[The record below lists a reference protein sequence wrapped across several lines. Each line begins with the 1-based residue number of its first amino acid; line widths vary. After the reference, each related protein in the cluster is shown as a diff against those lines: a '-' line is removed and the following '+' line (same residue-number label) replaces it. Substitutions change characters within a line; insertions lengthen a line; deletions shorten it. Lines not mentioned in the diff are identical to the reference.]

1 MVRPHRAA
9 FGLIV
14 RHPIADHL
22 VQMTVQDL
30 LIVEWEC
37 VDDAGFQR
45 GLRAA
50 EHPGVPAGRSGL
62 QYVLLVL
69 TSIGTAPPARPE
81 RHLPLWP
88 EVILMFELLG
98 QTKLP
103 WREGFRRMILARHSE
118 IRLKD
123 RT

>member
-1 MVRPHRAA
+1 MRRRRRFPARPA
-9 FGLIV
+9 
-14 RHPIADHL
+14 
-22 VQMTVQDL
+22 
-30 LIVEWEC
+30 
-37 VDDAGFQR
+37 
-45 GLRAA
+45 AA

-69 TSIGTAPPARPE
+69 TSIGTALPARPE
-81 RHLPLWP
+81 GHPPLWP
-88 EVILMFELLG
+88 EVILMYKLLG
-98 QTKLP
+98 QTKVP

>member
-1 MVRPHRAA
+1 MVLAIRLSHRSDSVGKHQASAYGSSSAKALGNNASAMVRPHRAA
-9 FGLIV
+9 FGLVV

-30 LIVEWEC
+30 LIVEWDC

-62 QYVLLVL
+62 QYVLLGL
-69 TSIGTAPPARPE
+69 TSIGTAPP
-81 RHLPLWP
+81 
-88 EVILMFELLG
+88 
-98 QTKLP
+98 
-103 WREGFRRMILARHSE
+103 
-118 IRLKD
+118 
-123 RT
+123 